1 MPQVV
6 HNVGVWVCVC
16 GRLVNL
22 SLTCNFSAAAVA
34 APTTTATTPA
44 AIIITKRILWKD
56 NVLGHPARVRVR
68 VSQYVVPGQAK
79 NSYQIASNC
88 RLSRSSSRAFNRCRY
103 SSPHPA
109 LPPCPVTRPLH
120 AITHFNRPPSLNCLP
135 GCRFLAH
142 VSALSRSFSPLPCRG
157 ALWLFHKA

>member
-1 MPQVV
+1 M
-6 HNVGVWVCVC
+6 
-16 GRLVNL
+16 
-22 SLTCNFSAAAVA
+22 
-34 APTTTATTPA
+34 
-44 AIIITKRILWKD
+44 
-56 NVLGHPARVRVR
+56 R
-68 VSQYVVPGQAK
+68 VSQYVVPDQAK

-142 VSALSRSFSPLPCRG
+142 VSALSRSFSPLLLPLLLLPTGHCDFFIKHKLCKVFREFSVINISCRL
-157 ALWLFHKA
+157 AATFHNYSHCFA